1 MTLSLDCQ
9 KALKQGISAPP
20 GVKLAS
26 FSLTVRSILKDRHGF
41 AWPFEPTMDNFALL
55 FCYTWFLVVFTFFAF
70 HFSRFLFEL
79 QKSKGW
85 WVLRS
90 HSEVVELGL
99 STEQDLSRFDKLS
112 LWSKLRLM
120 IFHHED
126 AKRRE
131 KMKESVPR
139 EPLLREEHAAVST
152 GVTAEDVPRN
162 RKKQTP
168 STFAGPRDE

>member
-1 MTLSLDCQ
+1 M
-9 KALKQGISAPP
+9 
-20 GVKLAS
+20 
-26 FSLTVRSILKDRHGF
+26 
-41 AWPFEPTMDNFALL
+41 
-55 FCYTWFLVVFTFFAF
+55 
-70 HFSRFLFEL
+70 
-79 QKSKGW
+79 
-85 WVLRS
+85 LRS

-152 GVTAEDVPRN
+152 GVTAEDVPKK

-168 STFAGPRDE
+168 STFADPRDE